1 MTGIDPTSR
10 LAALL
15 SAQAATLRERAGKP
29 ATRAPGAAGDSSVR
43 QMPREPQDAATLAA
57 KRVQAIHPDDPQR
70 ARKAF
75 RIFLESALLAE
86 LGPDLVNDPAFAG
99 MVDNVHRHMEED
111 AELAPAL
118 AEAARM
124 LLQRR

>member
-10 LAALL
+10 LAALM
-15 SAQAATLRERAGKP
+15 SAQLATMRERAAGRP
-29 ATRAPGAAGDSSVR
+29 ATGAPADASVR
-43 QMPREPQDAATLAA
+43 QKPREPQDAATLAA
-57 KRVQAIHPDDPQR
+57 QRVQAINPDDPQR

-75 RIFLESALLAE
+75 RLFLESALLAE

-99 MVDNVHRHMEED
+99 MVDDVHRHMEED